1 MYLGIDIGGTF
12 IKYGLINDDYQIVK
26 NWKKE
31 TKLFTTSDAF
41 YDYLCEDLDL
51 DQISHIGVSAPGVI
65 SENSTV
71 LTKAAPNVRIM
82 LNTNVNEE
90 IKKRTGKIVAT
101 INDAKAAGYCEY
113 KMGNGKGTKSSVYFI
128 IGTGIGGCVCDE
140 HGVIQGQDGIAGEF
154 SNIPLGYQDGRIDC
168 LSNYASMSALIS
180 LYNIQTLDPVQ
191 YGIEVC
197 QRYLDG
203 EELAVEVMDQ
213 WCENICLGLL
223 NIIIFFNPEVICLG
237 GGISMEDWFIE
248 KVNETFKTMHLPF
261 NKLTTTK
268 ITRCKFSNDSNL
280 LGAVLFA
287 TKD

>member
-1 MYLGIDIGGTF
+1 ME
-12 IKYGLINDDYQIVK
+12 
-26 NWKKE
+26 KE
-31 TKLFTTSDAF
+31 TKLFKTSDAF
-41 YDYLCEDLDL
+41 YDYLCENLDL
-51 DQISHIGVSAPGVI
+51 KKISHIGVSAPGLI

-90 IKKRTGKIVAT
+90 IQKRTGKIVAT

-113 KMGNGKGTKSSVYFI
+113 KIGNGKDTKSSVYFV

-140 HGVIQGQDGIAGEF
+140 FGVIQGQDGIAGEF
-154 SNIPLGYQDGRIDC
+154 SNIPLGYRDGKIDR
-168 LSNYASMSALIS
+168 LSNYASMSALIN
-180 LYNIQTLDPVQ
+180 LYNRQTLNPVQ

-203 EELAVEVMDQ
+203 EKLAVEVMDQ

-237 GGISMEDWFIE
+237 GGISKEDWFIE
-248 KVNETFKTMHLPF
+248 KVTNTFKTMNLPF
-261 NKLTTTK
+261 NQLTTTK
-268 ITRCKFSNDSNL
+268 ITRCKFDNDSNL
-280 LGAVLFA
+280 LGCVLFA
-287 TKD
+287 TNQKRESLNFLKF